1 LRRWRR
7 RPMSAA
13 GKRYAQ
19 ALMASLGTAG
29 PKKALADL
37 EAFALWLSEVPALGI
52 ALENPGIPAEVKTK
66 LVEDLG
72 TAAAF
77 DAVSIRF
84 VHLAV
89 ANRRLRQWNELV
101 AAFRRLCDE
110 KRGVVRAR
118 IRTARPLSEAAKRDL
133 AARLEK
139 VLGGTVE
146 LEPVVS
152 PALLGGVELRLGS
165 TVYDGTVSGALR
177 ALHQDLLK
185 G

>member
-1 LRRWRR
+1 
-7 RPMSAA
+7 MSAA

-19 ALMASLGTAG
+19 ALMSSLGAVR
-29 PKKALADL
+29 PEKALADL
-37 EAFALWLSEVPALGI
+37 ETFGAWLTEVPALGI
-52 ALENPGIPAEVKTK
+52 ALENPGIPADVKDR
-66 LVEDLG
+66 LVQNLG
-72 TAAAF
+72 ASAAF
-77 DAVSIRF
+77 EAVSIRF
-84 VHLAV
+84 LVLV
-89 ANRRLRQWNELV
+89 VGNRRVRQWNEFV
-101 AAFRRLCDE
+101 AAFRGLCDE
-110 KRGVVRAR
+110 SRGVVRAR
-118 IRTARPLSEAAKRDL
+118 IRTARPLDDATKRDL